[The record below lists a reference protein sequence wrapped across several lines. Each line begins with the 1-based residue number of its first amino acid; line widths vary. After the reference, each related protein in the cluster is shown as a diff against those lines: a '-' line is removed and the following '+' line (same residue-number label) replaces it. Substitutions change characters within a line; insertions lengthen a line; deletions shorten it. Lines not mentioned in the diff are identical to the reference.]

1 VSPSWKFRDVKL
13 QWLELLTCAS
23 ELSGSAIC
31 VGAHIVLRYVN
42 NDTESAWP
50 SQDAIANG
58 TGKTVKTIQ
67 RAVRELEHRGWFEVV
82 RGNGRSL
89 TTLYR
94 PTATSIDRARAL
106 RTKRDKVVILYPEKS
121 GHFCPERRSKVARK
135 DGQECPPNLMNQ
147 TNRKPNARPVIPQIF
162 IPVTHIHK
170 LDHWRAWLAALDLP
184 SLDDLGLA
192 TSRSGLDGFLLP
204 SNYPPNSAD
213 EIVTAKWIE
222 YLRLRNE
229 KTTPSLPALRR
240 PTG

>member
-1 VSPSWKFRDVKL
+1 MSPSWKFRDVKL

-67 RAVRELEHRGWFEVV
+67 RAVRELEDQGWFEVA

-106 RTKRDKVVILYPEKS
+106 RIKRDKIVKLYPPK
-121 GHFCPERRSKVARK
+121 GRRLCPERRSKVVCK

-147 TNRKPNARPVIPQIF
+147 INRKPNAGLIVPQIF
-162 IPVTHIHK
+162 IPVTHVHK
-170 LDHWRAWLAALDLP
+170 LDHWRAHLAALGLP
-184 SLDDLGLA
+184 SLYDLGLA
-192 TSRSGLDGFLLP
+192 TSRNGIDGFLLP
-204 SNYPPNSAD
+204 SNYPPDRTNEIGTTD
-213 EIVTAKWIE
+213 EIE

-229 KTTPSLPALRR
+229 ITPPNLPALRR
-240 PTG
+240 PIR